1 MNLPSSP
8 IMEQKPPDC
17 NVAISRE
24 LLLETLTVLKKY
36 QARYHGVAHA
46 QKLWDRGNALHKSL
60 TSLLSPLRLNAS
72 FMESDV
78 GSCIRIGPKRFIVA
92 AVLSPHEVSFR
103 PMNWKDWFRLA
114 WQNRL

>member
-8 IMEQKPPDC
+8 ITEQKPPDC
-17 NVAISRE
+17 NVAISME
-24 LLLETLTVLKKY
+24 LLKETLEVLKKY
-36 QARYHGVAHA
+36 QARYHGAAHA
-46 QKLWDRGNALHKSL
+46 QKLWDRGAALHKSL
-60 TSLLSPLRLNAS
+60 TSLLSPLRMHAN

-78 GSCIRIGPKRFIVA
+78 GHCIRIGPNRFIIT

-103 PMNWKDWFRLA
+103 PMNWKDWFQLA